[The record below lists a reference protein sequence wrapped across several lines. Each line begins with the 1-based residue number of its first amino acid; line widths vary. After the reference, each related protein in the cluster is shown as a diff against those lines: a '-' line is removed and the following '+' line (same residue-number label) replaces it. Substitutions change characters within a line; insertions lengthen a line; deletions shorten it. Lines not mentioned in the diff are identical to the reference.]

1 MKYIS
6 FVQKIFNKVNRKK
19 LKNKDFTLVTSN
31 CTGGILYHWLG
42 LKFRSPFI
50 NLYMSNED
58 YIKALENFELFLST
72 PLKEYKRN
80 ENYPIGIGYSN
91 VKIHFVHY
99 TSFEEANNKWKERIK
114 RIDKQNLC
122 VWLTNWGGGIDVLE
136 SLKKKIKLYL

>member
-72 PLKEYKRN
+72 PM
-80 ENYPIGIGYSN
+80 I
-91 VKIHFVHY
+91 
-99 TSFEEANNKWKERIK
+99 
-114 RIDKQNLC
+114 
-122 VWLTNWGGGIDVLE
+122 
-136 SLKKKIKLYL
+136 